1 MFSFKTNLSILCL
14 ALKDG
19 GRTLTARKLYVLT
32 KHHNNIM
39 TAVTALS
46 LCNNVY
52 IHGTFIPDYQPWPAD
67 QQKGRI
73 LSAWLR
79 RQRCLT
85 AALQGY
91 LRRRA
96 RANTV
101 VVFVVA
107 PHDEEEDETF
117 WAAQRERERAEHG

>member
-1 MFSFKTNLSILCL
+1 
-14 ALKDG
+14 
-19 GRTLTARKLYVLT
+19 
-32 KHHNNIM
+32 M
-39 TAVTALS
+39 TAVTAL
-46 LCNNVY
+46 CIY
-52 IHGTFIPDYQPWPAD
+52 PWHFHAKLSSVVPRPAE
-67 QQKGRI
+67 RANI
-73 LSAWLR
+73 ERARLR